1 MPILP
6 PDVLARK
13 MKEKYAQNTAGK
25 GSVLVKE
32 LTRVIDAGIN
42 PLELAAQNYEKMKA
56 KLKAFL
62 DSDLWP
68 EIMRSVDLGLYRKIV
83 EQVTASAYDTAVS
96 VKKVKQE
103 RFADNW
109 APILVKHQAK
119 IHAMPNVTD
128 ADRERR
134 MIENLRGLKRLK
146 GAWRRGGARAT

>member
-6 PDVLARK
+6 PDVLAKK
-13 MKEKYAQNTAGK
+13 MKEKYEANTAGK
-25 GSVLVKE
+25 GSTLVRE
-32 LTRVIDAGIN
+32 LTRVIDAGVD
-42 PLELAAQNYEKMKA
+42 PLSLAAANYQKMKA

-68 EIMRSVDLGLYRKIV
+68 EIMKSIDRSLYRSII
-83 EQVTASAYDTAVS
+83 EQVAASAYDTAVS
-96 VKKVKQE
+96 VKKVKQQ
-103 RFADNW
+103 RFADQW

-146 GAWRRGGARAT
+146 GVWRRGGAPPS